1 MYICLYNLINVL
13 EIYIFIFHLI
23 FKYELY
29 INAYM
34 NELYIYKRMKKIIE
48 LNCEEWII
56 DRCQI
61 HKSAKAIL

>member
-13 EIYIFIFHLI
+13 EIYIFIFYLI

-29 INAYM
+29 INAYI
-34 NELYIYKRMKKIIE
+34 NKLYIYKRMKKIIE